1 MNLDR
6 RTGYVKGYA
15 MVEFEN
21 FKDAQKA
28 LK

>member
-21 FKDAQKA
+21 FKDAAKA
-28 LK
+28 